1 MILWPY
7 SCGLTGHKRGAS
19 FNMTPLAL
27 TAAERRCGSQLHF
40 ASRVTPSH
48 RTVGDYWTTVHA
60 GPSWLPLVGNYPLLR
75 RELARLKYHY
85 LVWAHLGAR
94 YGSVVGLRLGRD
106 LVVLVSGYTAIRAVL
121 TREEFEGRPDGFF
134 FKLRT
139 FGQRLGTLLCPTP
152 FFKLR
157 TFGQRLGLVF
167 TDGALWQEQRRF
179 SLVHLRNLGLG
190 KSSMEAQIQAE
201 AEELVV
207 SLRDKGSGNR
217 PVVMHDAFDIC
228 VLNSLWALLA
238 GHRFALNDKRLAEL
252 IDIVHASF
260 RMLDMSG
267 GLLNQMPFLRFLA
280 PDKSGYTCIVNILE
294 RMFNFLRVR
303 LQLVFL
309 ERMASSQSIVTGFV
323 LYGPCFMETMAWLAN
338 ALVMLSSTAEDGEI
352 VVRISETIREHRTTL
367 NPDFS
372 RDLIDS
378 FLVEMDKQP
387 NSTFSGE
394 CQLKLPLPTTCAQPN
409 MTSQEVVIVMLLEL
423 QLLALCLD
431 LFMAGS
437 ETTSNTLGFATAYM
451 LLHPD
456 IQDRVHQE
464 LEREVG
470 RERQPALQDRA
481 RLSYIEAVL
490 MEVQRHGNVVPVAV
504 AHRATR
510 TADLMGHIIPQ
521 GATLLVSLHSL
532 HMDPT
537 HWGDPDTFRPERF
550 LDAQGKLLQDDWFLP
565 FGVVVRVPG
574 YRFRG
579 LIPRASRIFCG
590 PVGLERGQAQ
600 LNNEDKQ
607 ASVSRRDACTLHP
620 VPLFHNTAPQLHL
633 VGPSRGIPPFDQGVR
648 RGDHLS
654 TALLRCPH
662 PTKTRLFGKITS
674 DSTNLRNNK
683 SRVVGGSVPKCDVSL
698 VTSFKET
705 GFMTCHL

>member
-1 MILWPY
+1 M
-7 SCGLTGHKRGAS
+7 
-19 FNMTPLAL
+19 
-27 TAAERRCGSQLHF
+27 
-40 ASRVTPSH
+40 
-48 RTVGDYWTTVHA
+48 
-60 GPSWLPLVGNYPLLR
+60 
-75 RELARLKYHY
+75 
-85 LVWAHLGAR
+85 
-94 YGSVVGLRLGRD
+94 
-106 LVVLVSGYTAIRAVL
+106 
-121 TREEFEGRPDGFF
+121 
-134 FKLRT
+134 
-139 FGQRLGTLLCPTP
+139 LLCPTP
-152 FFKLR
+152 FYFSYVTVSNSLLLLAEDLWAETR
-157 TFGQRLGLVF
+157 YVTVSNSLLPQYSPWTYSRLVSVQLPPCSRLTLDRDFVSLVF
-167 TDGALWQEQRRF
+167 TDGPLWQEQRRF

-207 SLRDKGSGNR
+207 SLRDKGSDNR

-280 PDKSGYTCIVNILE
+280 PDKSGYTRIINILE
-294 RMFNFLRVR
+294 RMFNFLR
-303 LQLVFL
+303 
-309 ERMASSQSIVTGFV
+309 
-323 LYGPCFMETMAWLAN
+323 
-338 ALVMLSSTAEDGEI
+338 
-352 VVRISETIREHRTTL
+352 ETITEHRTTL

-378 FLVEMDKQP
+378 FLVEIDKQP
-387 NSTFSGE
+387 DSTFS
-394 CQLKLPLPTTCAQPN
+394 
-409 MTSQEVVIVMLLEL
+409 EL

-464 LEREVG
+464 LDREVG

-481 RLSYIEAVL
+481 RFEHWIFEIISDTRLRLSYIEAVL

-565 FGVVVRVPG
+565 FGVG
-574 YRFRG
+574 
-579 LIPRASRIFCG
+579 
-590 PVGLERGQAQ
+590 
-600 LNNEDKQ
+600 K
-607 ASVSRRDACTLHP
+607 RRCLGETLARST
-620 VPLFHNTAPQLHL
+620 LFLFFTTLLHNFTL
-633 VGPSRGIPPFDQGVR
+633 
-648 RGDHLS
+648 
-654 TALLRCPH
+654 
-662 PTKTRLFGKITS
+662 
-674 DSTNLRNNK
+674 
-683 SRVVGGSVPKCDVSL
+683 SVPPEGSL
-698 VTSFKET
+698 PSTKGYDGVTISPRPFFAVLT
-705 GFMTCHL
+705 PRGPGCSGT